1 MPPAP
6 TGVSGRRRRHG
17 TSLAPGCDGH
27 SITSSAGSLWHDEP
41 EAPVTAFAV
50 LFSLFVVVTLVL
62 IVLTVRFTLQRAA
75 ASRTR
80 WLEGVEGGSH
90 EEEEEDKGM
99 TALVLGGGG
108 PRGAV
113 QIGMLQVLA
122 EHGFVPDRIYGCSVG
137 AVNGVGFACDPSV
150 EGVER
155 MTQIWTGINREH
167 VFPQGRLHGPW
178 LYFQQR
184 ESVYSNS
191 GLRKIVEDGITYERL
206 EDIPVPV
213 EVVATSLTDGRERWF
228 TYGPAA
234 EAVLASAAM
243 PAIFPPIEIEGERYI
258 DGGVVNNV
266 PIRRA
271 IEAGATRIVVLL
283 CNSPVYTPG
292 TSRRP
297 IEAVINALFV
307 SIHARFPRDMA
318 QLPEGVE
325 VILCVGSEDA
335 TRDFDDFSTT
345 EALIAHGRE
354 EASEVVRRYGLGRK
368 ARPVPA
374 VPVPAVPAP
383 TEDGHHPGSPNG
395 QSATRSEGSG
405 AEAVAAEEVSSQPE
419 PRT

>member
-1 MPPAP
+1 M
-6 TGVSGRRRRHG
+6 
-17 TSLAPGCDGH
+17 
-27 SITSSAGSLWHDEP
+27 
-41 EAPVTAFAV
+41 TAFAV
-50 LFSLFVVVTLVL
+50 LFSIFVVVTLVL
-62 IVLTVRFTLQRAA
+62 IVLTIRFTLQRAA
-75 ASRTR
+75 ASRAR
-80 WLEGVEGGSH
+80 WLESSGEPEAEVEGD
-90 EEEEEDKGM
+90 EEGDQGM

-137 AVNGVGFACDPSV
+137 AVNGVGFACDPTV
-150 EGVER
+150 EGIER
-155 MTQIWTGINREH
+155 MTRIWTGINREH

-184 ESVYSNS
+184 DAVYSNS
-191 GLRKIVEDGITYERL
+191 GLRKIVEDGITVERL
-206 EDIPVPV
+206 EDTPVPV
-213 EVVATSLTDGRERWF
+213 EVVATSLADGRERWF

-243 PAIFPPIEIEGERYI
+243 PAIFPPIDIEGDRYI

-271 IEAGATRIVVLL
+271 IDAGATRIVVLL
-283 CNSPVYTPG
+283 CNSPVYTPAP
-292 TSRRP
+292 SRRP

-325 VILCVGSEDA
+325 VILCVGSEEA

-354 EASEVVRRYGLGRK
+354 EASEVVRRYGLGKR
-368 ARPVPA
+368 AGPIPA
-374 VPVPAVPAP
+374 TP
-383 TEDGHHPGSPNG
+383 TSSPERSEDGHADQSSNG
-395 QSATRSEGSG
+395 QSATRSDVSG
-405 AEAVAAEEVSSQPE
+405 AVAAGGTSSQPE